1 MMESDLI
8 IGFCRFS
15 PQLVGHEFDVFKKA
29 KVIAVD
35 ITKEEMKKKG
45 IKIDIKINCDLKNLL
60 PKLYNNLSKK

>member
-8 IGFCRFS
+8 ISLGCRFS
-15 PQLVGHEFDVFKKA
+15 PQLVGHEFDVFKKL

-60 PKLYNNLSKK
+60 PKLYNNLK